1 MYVEKIPIDIICLCR
16 AMMYIFVD
24 KKTALLGNGQKLLF
38 EGILYDMQNV
48 FSSCFHADFLTD
60 KVH

>member
-1 MYVEKIPIDIICLCR
+1 
-16 AMMYIFVD
+16 MYIFVD